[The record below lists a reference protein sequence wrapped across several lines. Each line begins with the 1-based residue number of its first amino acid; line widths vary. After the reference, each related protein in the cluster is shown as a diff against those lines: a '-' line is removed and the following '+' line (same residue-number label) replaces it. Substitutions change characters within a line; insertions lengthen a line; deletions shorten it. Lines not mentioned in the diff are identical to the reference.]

1 MMQSMNTQDVLSE
14 IVPLSDGDCFYVIE
28 RLKSEFSYPI
38 HNHPEYELN
47 FIENARD
54 AQRIVG
60 DSIEEIDDLELVLIT
75 GENVEHAWVNHR
87 CHSNMIREI
96 TIQFHPNLFKEFLL
110 NKSQFNSIKEMF
122 EKAQNGLVFS
132 KETIERVRPLLMSMT
147 LERQGFYSVIK
158 LLTILYELSQS
169 IDARVLASSSFLRKT
184 DTFDSRRVKKVSE
197 YIEKHFSEKIL
208 MTDMA
213 GLAHMSEGA
222 FSRFIKKR
230 TGKSFTDYITDVRIG
245 HAIRMLVDS
254 THPVS
259 EIAFLCG
266 FNNLSNFNRIFKKKK
281 GLPPKDFRLQY
292 RKKKVII

>member
-1 MMQSMNTQDVLSE
+1 
-14 IVPLSDGDCFYVIE
+14 
-28 RLKSEFSYPI
+28 
-38 HNHPEYELN
+38 
-47 FIENARD
+47 
-54 AQRIVG
+54 
-60 DSIEEIDDLELVLIT
+60 
-75 GENVEHAWVNHR
+75 
-87 CHSNMIREI
+87 
-96 TIQFHPNLFKEFLL
+96 
-110 NKSQFNSIKEMF
+110 MF

-169 IDARVLASSSFLRKT
+169 AGARVLASSSFLRKT

-213 GLAHMSEGA
+213 GLANMSEGT

-266 FNNLSNFNRIFKKKK
+266 FNNLSNFNRVFKKKK
-281 GLPPKDFRLQY
+281 GLPPKDFRQQY